1 MIQRERDYVAAL
13 CAARAGLNVETEG
26 GYLLEGRLGLVAR
39 REGFGSTSELVR
51 VVRERGE
58 ERLVWAVVEAMAPS
72 GTAFFRDPQVFDAL
86 ARDLMGRPV
95 GGAPLRIWSA
105 ACGTGQEVHSLAM
118 LLEERRLDGV
128 ELFAS
133 DLGERALERAKSG
146 LYGAIEVQRGLS
158 ARRLVRHFANSD
170 EAFLL
175 APGLRRRVRWRR
187 MNLLEVPAGAGA
199 FDVILCRYVLGS
211 LLEPARDRVLGHLS
225 QALRPGGQ
233 LVLGL
238 DETAPGFAPVEGR
251 PGVFAPIPMET
262 AAAA

>member
-1 MIQRERDYVAAL
+1 MIQRERDFVAAL
-13 CAARAGLNVETEG
+13 CASRAGLNVETEHN
-26 GYLLEGRLGLVAR
+26 YLLESRLGLVAR
-39 REGFGSTSELVR
+39 REGYASTSDLVR
-51 VVRERGE
+51 AVRERGE
-58 ERLVWAVVEAMAPS
+58 ERLAWAVVEAMAPS
-72 GTAFFRDPQVFDAL
+72 ATAFFRDPEVFDGL
-86 ARDLMGRPV
+86 ARDLMARPS
-95 GGAPLRIWSA
+95 GGPPLKVWSA

-133 DLGERALERAKSG
+133 DLNERALERAKSG
-146 LYGAIEVQRGLS
+146 LYSALEVQHGLS

-187 MNLLEVPAGAGA
+187 MNLLEVPAGVGA

-211 LLEPARDRVLGHLS
+211 LLEPARDRVLSHLG
-225 QALRPGGQ
+225 QALRPGGR

-238 DETAPGFAPVEGR
+238 GETAPGFMPVEGR
-251 PGVFAPIPMET
+251 PGVFAPSDLIV